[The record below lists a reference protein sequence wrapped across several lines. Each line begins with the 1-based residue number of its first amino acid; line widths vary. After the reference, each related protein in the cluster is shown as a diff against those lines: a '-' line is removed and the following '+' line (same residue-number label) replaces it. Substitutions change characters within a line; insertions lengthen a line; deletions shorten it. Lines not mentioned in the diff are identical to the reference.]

1 MKINEFQASIL
12 NFEFKSEISKL
23 VSDPNGLVK
32 FHVEHADE
40 KGVKV
45 YKCLPED
52 KRILME
58 IKKIDVKKEFGIS
71 GGLTTVDLTKLSP
84 QGYHMLNVTII
95 ISSSEIPDAIIDFI
109 PCSYICIK
117 NKKDSELLDD
127 LDKLIKRFNNKKKI
141 DDEEREYDLI
151 SNLFKKINN

>member
-1 MKINEFQASIL
+1 
-12 NFEFKSEISKL
+12 
-23 VSDPNGLVK
+23 
-32 FHVEHADE
+32 
-40 KGVKV
+40 
-45 YKCLPED
+45 
-52 KRILME
+52 ME

-109 PCSYICIK
+109 SCSYICIK